1 MVPPVLAA
9 GEEASGDTAAVPGS
23 ALGATAAVAPPPQ
36 GFHILGVRG
45 GPVGHPVCWPLH
57 RERLGPRRLAQV
69 SRAGAPSL
77 FPSKSEQRVLLGFLG
92 ALLVHASCQFPVS

>member
-1 MVPPVLAA
+1 MVPPVLTA
-9 GEEASGDTAAVPGS
+9 EEASGRHTAAVPGS
-23 ALGATAAVAPPPQ
+23 ALGETAAVAPPPQ

-69 SRAGAPSL
+69 SRAGAPSQ
-77 FPSKSEQRVLLGFLG
+77 FPSKSEQRASLGFLG
-92 ALLVHASCQFPVS
+92 ALLVHASRQFPVS